1 MKKVITIAVI
11 LTVVLALSLL
21 AYRAYAVIGSVL
33 T

>member
-1 MKKVITIAVI
+1 MNKVITIAVI

-21 AYRAYAVIGSVL
+21 AYRAYAIRGSVL